1 LLVDQGSRIL
11 HSGLELNV
19 LVPTHVTAI
28 ANVPAGFT
36 AVIVAFA
43 IAVAVAVLPSKRRRC
58 RGDGR
63 NEVARGERALMVALS
78 RVPTL
83 FVEEQSAFR
92 FVQSTLFRFRVGI
105 VVVIVAGAAADSAAT
120 NR

>member
-19 LVPTHVTAI
+19 LVPTHVAAI

-36 AVIVAFA
+36 AVIFAFA

-58 RGDGR
+58 RR